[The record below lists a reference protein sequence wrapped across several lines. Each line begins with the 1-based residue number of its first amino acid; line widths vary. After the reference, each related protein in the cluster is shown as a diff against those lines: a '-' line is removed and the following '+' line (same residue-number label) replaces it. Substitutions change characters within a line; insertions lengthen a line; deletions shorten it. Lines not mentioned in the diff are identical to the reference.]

1 MPEGRSA
8 RCERNVDTGMKHELA
23 KIKDLLQKLNY
34 VLTKQQKQYGAMVF
48 LCTLLSAGLE
58 TLGVS
63 AIMPV
68 VEGLTDVDALR
79 EKWYL
84 QPFISTFH
92 IESAGTL
99 INIVCGGVI
108 LVYLCKNVYFVFYTW
123 LVKKYTYKIRREL
136 GTRVME
142 SYMAQGYIFFVNHN
156 SARLLQGLSGDIN
169 AVNSII
175 SSIFGLSTKLLT
187 ISAIGMF
194 ILLKEPFMAIS
205 LLILSVLCVVAIQL
219 TYKNSM
225 KKYGELQREASW
237 NNNQACL
244 EMIHGSKEVLVTG
257 RQEYF
262 KRRYVQSINEH
273 NKCSIKIEM
282 ATTVPAY
289 VIETVCIIG
298 LLMAVVVQV
307 GSRGITTDMIA
318 SLSAIGIAAFRILP
332 AVGGVSSVMNAIRSS
347 VPAFN
352 ASYATI
358 KRVNELEAELARKQE
373 QGILEDH
380 EDVRFTNELS
390 INHIYYKYP
399 ATDNYIL
406 EDVSLKI
413 KAKSSIGLIGT
424 SGAGKSTFVD
434 VLLGLLEPEAGQIL
448 MDGKDTA
455 LMGKVWNRNIGYVPQ
470 SIYLVD
476 DDIRSNIAF
485 GVDKDAIDD
494 EQVWRALEMAQLSG
508 FVKSQPKGLDTL
520 VGEWGVKFSGGQRQR
535 VAIARALYTNPEIL
549 VLDEATAALDNETEN
564 ALMEAI
570 EALLGHKTLIVVA
583 HRLTTIKRCEYI
595 YEVKDGKMFE
605 RTKQEV
611 FGSVAD

>member
-1 MPEGRSA
+1 MAHG
-8 RCERNVDTGMKHELA
+8 ERNVGTKMRHELA
-23 KIKDLLQKLNY
+23 KIKDLFHKLNY
-34 VLTKQQKQYGAMVF
+34 VLSKQQKQYGVMVF

-68 VEGLTDVDALR
+68 VEGLTDVDGLR

-84 QPFISTFH
+84 QPFINTFH
-92 IESAGTL
+92 IENASTL
-99 INIVCGGVI
+99 IYIVCAGVI
-108 LVYLCKNVYFVFYTW
+108 VVYFSKNIYFIFYTW
-123 LVKKYTYKIRREL
+123 LVKKYTYKIKREL
-136 GTRVME
+136 GMRVME

-156 SARLLQGLSGDIN
+156 SSRLLQGLSGDIN

-175 SSIFGLSTKLLT
+175 SSIFSLSTKLLT
-187 ISAIGMF
+187 IGAIGIF
-194 ILLKEPFMAIS
+194 ILLKEPVMAIS
-205 LLILSVLCVVAIQL
+205 LLILSVICVVAVQL

-225 KKYGELQREASW
+225 KKYGEQQREASW

-273 NKCSIKIEM
+273 NRCSIKIEM

-289 VIETVCIIG
+289 IIETVCIIG
-298 LLMAVVVQV
+298 LLLAVVVQV

-332 AVGGVSSVMNAIRSS
+332 AVGSVSSVMNAIRSS
-347 VPAFN
+347 IPSFN
-352 ASYATI
+352 ASYETI
-358 KRVNELEAELARKQE
+358 KRVNELEDEIAQRKE
-373 QGILEDH
+373 QGLLEEH
-380 EDVRFTNELS
+380 EDIRFGRELQ

-399 ATDNYIL
+399 ATDKYIL
-406 EDVSLKI
+406 EDVCLKI

-434 VLLGLLEPEAGQIL
+434 VLLGLLEPESGEIL

-470 SIYLVD
+470 NIYLVD
-476 DDIRSNIAF
+476 DDIRGNIAF
-485 GVDKDAIDD
+485 GIDKDKIDD
-494 EQVWRALEMAQLSG
+494 KQVWRALEMAQLSD
-508 FVKSQPKGLDTL
+508 FVKGQPKGLNTK

-549 VLDEATAALDNETEN
+549 VLDEATAALDNETES

-583 HRLTTIKRCEYI
+583 HRLTTIRRCDYI

-605 RTKQEV
+605 RSKREV
-611 FGSVAD
+611 FGE